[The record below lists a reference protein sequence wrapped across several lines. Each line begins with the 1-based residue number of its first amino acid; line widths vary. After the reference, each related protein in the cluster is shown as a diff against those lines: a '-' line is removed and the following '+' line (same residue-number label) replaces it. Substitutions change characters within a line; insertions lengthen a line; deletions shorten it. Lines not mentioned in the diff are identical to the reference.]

1 MFDIGFWELII
12 IAVLGVLVVGP
23 EKLPDVIRDL
33 MRTVR
38 KLRRMFAEVRSD
50 IERELELDE
59 MHQLL
64 EENEVRSSL
73 QSFSE
78 SLDGIDRDLRAATDA
93 GDDGASD
100 PGIETGFADTS
111 VALQEHPSG
120 ASSAGVGKQ
129 VSAHQQGAADAAAY
143 DGETYRDTGI
153 DPPRGDAAKKDA

>member
-23 EKLPDVIRDL
+23 EKLPDVVRDL
-33 MRTVR
+33 VRTVR

-50 IERELELDE
+50 IERELDLDE
-59 MHQLL
+59 VQRFF
-64 EENEVRSSL
+64 EENEVQKSL

-78 SLDGIDRDLRAATDA
+78 SLDGIDRELRTVTDA
-93 GDDGASD
+93 RDDQPSD
-100 PGIETGFADTS
+100 LGFADTS
-111 VALQEHPSG
+111 VTPQEHPCA

-129 VSAHQQGAADAAAY
+129 VSAHGHGSADEFAD

-153 DPPRGDAAKKDA
+153 DPPCSDAAKQDT